1 MWPSVYFAKVTV
13 ALRLKLLPTPV
24 LNPLQFAYRAG
35 RGVEDVTVTLQFWGL
50 LREVSFLPFFTFFTL
65 MIVVVNVITGL
76 F

>member
-24 LNPLQFAYRAG
+24 VAG
-35 RGVEDVTVTLQFWGL
+35 TKYVIYMVEVYFVIYIII
-50 LREVSFLPFFTFFTL
+50 E
-65 MIVVVNVITGL
+65 MCIVVFMYIIRCVV